1 MIEALPVIGVTPNF
15 FLQDPDS
22 FAGEDSFDRS
32 IDELKLKILGKPHAF
47 VGGSLVWNAKCH
59 EEEDGGAGLGSMRR
73 FIREEASNFPKDL
86 QDLFFMVL
94 KEERLVD
101 VNEAPKVY
109 DIKSEEEFCEVAF
122 GQTEDDVVPVTLVV
136 VSEENSASLASNYN
150 REPTLVDGLSAN
162 VRETIPEPPSEENK
176 RRVFGLSNI
185 PQYSDAHRYH
195 WWIGI
200 HKKGAHIEPD
210 MDLFI
215 AVHSNLLRYSSEINL
230 IDPYLKPVAGNA
242 QRVPGSDYSRLN
254 LLFAKIME
262 SGSGVKLA
270 ICKQHVKKEDEALL
284 TLQKSGL
291 VVPDQTK
298 IREFMLNL
306 KNVISPKNLSKMEEC
321 KIRIVKIHHKR
332 GLWTNFNYIGNT
344 EGFCDKE
351 PDPTQD
357 LIHVNKIFKPECGKE
372 YKVDEKDYFFSPRG
386 QNTLLEIDL
395 KEEKIC
401 YKRPSGNWEADCI
414 CLL

>member
-22 FAGEDSFDRS
+22 FAWEDSFDRS
-32 IDELKLKILGKPHAF
+32 IVELRLKILGKPHAF
-47 VGGSLVWNAKCH
+47 VGGALVWNAKCH

-73 FIREEASNFPKDL
+73 FIKEEASNFPKDL
-86 QDLFFMVL
+86 QALFLMVL

-101 VNEAPKVY
+101 VKEAPKVY
-109 DIKSEEEFCEVAF
+109 DITSEEEFCEVAF
-122 GQTEDDVVPVTLVV
+122 GQTEDDVAPVTLVV
-136 VSEENSASLASNYN
+136 VSEENLASLASNYN
-150 REPTLVDGLSAN
+150 REPSLVDGLSAN
-162 VRETIPEPPSEENK
+162 VREAIPETPSEENK

-185 PQYSDAHRYH
+185 PQYSDADRYH

-200 HKKGAHIEPD
+200 HKKGVRIAPD

-230 IDPYLKPVAGNA
+230 IDPYIKPVAGNA

-270 ICKQHVKKEDEALL
+270 ICKQNVYDEELL
-284 TLQKSGL
+284 TRTGSGV
-291 VVPDQTK
+291 VVPDQNK

-306 KNVISPKNLSKMEEC
+306 KNVISPQNLSKMEEC

-332 GLWTNFNYIGNT
+332 GLWTNFNYIENT

-351 PDPTQD
+351 SDPTQD
-357 LIHVNKIFKPECGKE
+357 LIPVNKISKPECGKE

-401 YKRPSGNWEADCI
+401 YKRSNGNWEVDCI
-414 CLL
+414 SLT